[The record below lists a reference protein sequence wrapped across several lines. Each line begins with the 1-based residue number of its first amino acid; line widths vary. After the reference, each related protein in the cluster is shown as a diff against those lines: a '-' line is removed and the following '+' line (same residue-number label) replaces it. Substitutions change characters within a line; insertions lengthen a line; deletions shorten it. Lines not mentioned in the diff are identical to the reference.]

1 MSATRPSFRGRKISA
16 ATIALSLLG
25 VGAAFACA
33 SIVFAGNGNSGSN
46 SGSNNSGGNSGNSV
60 QKAPPGINLA
70 AEFSDYGIGYATTG
84 ASQVKGDGSARSASC
99 AAVNTATSSAQL
111 SVPAGA
117 TKVHAYLYWLGLE
130 QHLYRGYNAN
140 TAIDDHVTFTTTNGA
155 TTTVQATQRSEVVGS
170 WQSKLIRYGSYRADV
185 TSLLSTSM
193 SGTYSVG
200 ITGGIPDLCAL
211 YGENARAWQLVT
223 VYDSPGTDLSKIYIY
238 DGIDFLVG
246 TTRTIGISGFVA
258 PPAGPNSSLTAFV
271 AQGDASLAGEYAN
284 TSDPLFPDFPINF
297 SNSTVNGGAQG
308 ANGKA
313 IDIDTISGQ
322 LTPGSTS
329 MNITFGTTQDV
340 IVPSTF
346 VLQVSSLPVAGSPT
360 TTTVAATT
368 TTAVPTTT
376 TTVAATTTTVVPTTT
391 TTTTVAPTTTTTV
404 APTTT
409 TTVAPTTT
417 TTVAPTTTTTIDSA
431 VSPSTVSPT
440 TTTTIVVTG
449 GLT

>member
-1 MSATRPSFRGRKISA
+1 MPATRPSFRGRKISA
-16 ATIALSLLG
+16 VVVALSVLG
-25 VGAAFACA
+25 VGAAFACG
-33 SIVFAGNGNSGSN
+33 SIVFANSGSN
-46 SGSNNSGGNSGNSV
+46 AGGNSGNSGNGGNGGNSV
-60 QKAPPGINLA
+60 EKSPPGINLA
-70 AEFSDYGIGYATTG
+70 AEFSDYGVGYATTG
-84 ASQVKGDGSARSASC
+84 ASQIKGDGSSRSANC
-99 AAVNTATSSAQL
+99 ATVNTTSSSAQL

-140 TAIDDHVTFTTTNGA
+140 TAIDDHVTFTTATG
-155 TTTVQATQRSEVVGS
+155 TTTVQATQRSEVIGS
-170 WQSKLIRYGSYRADV
+170 WQSKLIRYGAYRADV
-185 TSLLSTSM
+185 TPLLSTSM

-211 YGENARAWQLVT
+211 NGENARAWQLVT
-223 VYDSPGTDLSKIYIY
+223 VFDTAGTNLSKISIY

-246 TTRTIGISGFVA
+246 ATRTIGISGFVA
-258 PPAGPNSSLTAFV
+258 PPTGPDSSLTAFV
-271 AQGDASLAGEYAN
+271 AQGDASLAGEYAT
-284 TSDPLFPDFPINF
+284 TSDPLFPDFPTNF
-297 SNSTVNGGAQG
+297 ADSTVNGGTQG

-313 IDIDTISGQ
+313 IDIDTVRGK

-329 MNITFGTTQDV
+329 MNVTFGTTQDV
-340 IVPSTF
+340 IVPATF

-368 TTAVPTTT
+368 TAAPT
-376 TTVAATTTTVVPTTT
+376 TTVAATTTTVAAATTTTVAATTT

-409 TTVAPTTT
+409 T
-417 TTVAPTTTTTIDSA
+417 VAPTTTTTIDPA
-431 VSPSTVSPT
+431 VSPNTVNPT

>member
-16 ATIALSLLG
+16 AVLAFSLLG

-33 SIVFAGNGNSGSN
+33 SIVFANSSN
-46 SGSNNSGGNSGNSV
+46 SGSSV
-60 QKAPPGINLA
+60 LLAPAGIHLA
-70 AEFSDYGIGYATTG
+70 AEFSDYGVGYATTG
-84 ASQVKGDGSARSASC
+84 ASQVKGDGSSRSASC
-99 AAVNTATSSAQL
+99 ATVNTTTSSAQL

-130 QHLYRGYNAN
+130 QHVYRGYTAN
-140 TAIDDHVTFTTTNGA
+140 TAIDAHVTFTTANGA
-155 TTTVQATQRSEVVGS
+155 STTVQATQRSEVLGS
-170 WQSKLIRYGSYRADV
+170 WQSKQIRYGAYRADV
-185 TSLLSTSM
+185 TPLLSTSM

-223 VYDSPGTDLSKIYIY
+223 VYDTAGTDLSKISIY

-271 AQGDASLAGEYAN
+271 AQGDASLAGEYAR
-284 TSDPLFPDFPINF
+284 TSDPLFPDFPTNF
-297 SNSTVNGGAQG
+297 ADSTVNGGAQG

-313 IDIDTISGQ
+313 IDIDTVRGQ
-322 LTPGSTS
+322 LTPGTTS
-329 MNITFGTTQDV
+329 MEVTFGTTQDV

-360 TTTVAATT
+360 TTVAPATT
-368 TTAVPTTT
+368 TTALAATTTVAPTTT
-376 TTVAATTTTVVPTTT
+376 TTVAPT

-417 TTVAPTTTTTIDSA
+417 TTVAPTTTTTIDPA
-431 VSPSTVSPT
+431 VSPNAVGPT
-440 TTTTIVVTG
+440 TTTTRVVVTG